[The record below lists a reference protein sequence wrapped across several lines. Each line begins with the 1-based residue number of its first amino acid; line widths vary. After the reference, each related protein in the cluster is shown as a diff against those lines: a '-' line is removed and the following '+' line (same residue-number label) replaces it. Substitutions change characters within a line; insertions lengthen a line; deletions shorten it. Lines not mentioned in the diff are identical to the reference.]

1 MPGKKFLGQ
10 FSSFPGKKIGVE
22 KNENFKVIFMSHAI
36 HQWKALKKLYKGL
49 INEYIQILHPSPD
62 ILPQS

>member
-22 KNENFKVIFMSHAI
+22 KNENFKVIFMGHAI

-49 INEYIQILHPSPD
+49 LNGYGQILLLS
-62 ILPQS
+62 